1 VSWVRVDCDVP
12 TDERLLCTGFALYWP
27 AVLIRAKKNAGH
39 LPALAASPAQ
49 LAHLWGSTV
58 EEWTR
63 AIEHFVRV
71 GLLIERADGDGYDV
85 EEWKRTQ
92 LDPTNADRQK
102 RHRNAARNATV
113 TESTVTPP
121 LRVTESTV
129 TPDDA
134 DRYNS
139 TVQDTTVHDRTVAAD
154 AATTRAHAPAREEAA
169 AATTTPKIDDQFS
182 RVAERWRLA
191 LRGKTGAAPLVVGAL
206 DIDALSAAVAERGA
220 DYVMKCIDRSAEVAG
235 GGGPSLSLLR
245 MILRDGVHEPK
256 PTKSGQSRSKSDKPN
271 DHDPKRVNDAWKDV
285 PDQGYTF

>member
-1 VSWVRVDCDVP
+1 MSWVRVDCDVP

-154 AATTRAHAPAREEAA
+154 AATTRAHAPAREAA
-169 AATTTPKIDDQFS
+169 TAATTGDQLGA
-182 RVAERWRLA
+182 VAERWRLA
-191 LRGKTGAAPLVVGAL
+191 LRSKTGAAPLVVGAL

-256 PTKSGQSRSKSDKPN
+256 PTKSGQSRSKSEKPN

>member
-1 VSWVRVDCDVP
+1 MSWVRVDCDVP

>member
-63 AIEHFVRV
+63 AIQHFVQV
-71 GLLIERADGDGYDV
+71 GLLVERADGDGYDV

-121 LRVTESTV
+121 LRVTESSV

-154 AATTRAHAPAREEAA
+154 AATTRAHAPAREAA
-169 AATTTPKIDDQFS
+169 TAATTGDQLGA
-182 RVAERWRLA
+182 VAERWRLA

-206 DIDALSAAVAERGA
+206 DIDALSAAVKERGPE
-220 DYVMKCIDRSAEVAG
+220 YVTSCIDRAAEVAG
-235 GGGPSLSLLR
+235 GSGPTLALLKS
-245 MILRDGVHEPK
+245 ILRDGVHPTK
-256 PTKSGQSRSKSDKPN
+256 PTKPGQSRSKPDKPN

>member
-1 VSWVRVDCDVP
+1 
-12 TDERLLCTGFALYWP
+12 
-27 AVLIRAKKNAGH
+27 
-39 LPALAASPAQ
+39 LAASPAQ

-71 GLLIERADGDGYDV
+71 GLLVERADGDGYDV

-154 AATTRAHAPAREEAA
+154 AATTRAHAPAREAA
-169 AATTTPKIDDQFS
+169 TAATTGDQLGA
-182 RVAERWRLA
+182 VAERWRLA

-206 DIDALSAAVAERGA
+206 DIDALSAAVKERGPE
-220 DYVMKCIDRSAEVAG
+220 YVTSCIDRAAEVAG
-235 GGGPSLSLLR
+235 GSGPTLALLKS
-245 MILRDGVHEPK
+245 ILRDGVHEPK

-271 DHDPKRVNDAWKDV
+271 DHDSKRVNDAWKDV

>member
-134 DRYNS
+134 DRYNT

-154 AATTRAHAPAREEAA
+154 AATTRAHAPAREAA
-169 AATTTPKIDDQFS
+169 TAATTGDQLGA
-182 RVAERWRLA
+182 VAERWRLA

-220 DYVMKCIDRSAEVAG
+220 DYVTSCIDRAAEVAG
-235 GGGPSLSLLR
+235 GSGPSLALLR
-245 MILRDGVHEPK
+245 SILRDGVHPTK